1 MKKHLSPTLGL
12 IVTFC
17 FFLFMPHM
25 AKAATPPAP
34 SLLSPASG
42 ATLSAPLT
50 ISWSAVT
57 DPSGIIA
64 YNWEV
69 STSSTFSIITSN
81 NSTMGATQDTVSGLG
96 NGTYFWRV
104 QSVNGNFVQSAW
116 SAARSFTVSG
126 VSAGALAAPT
136 LGPTKG
142 YSTFHPLEVMTFN
155 WSVVQGAASY
165 ELQASTDPNFPVSTS
180 FLMNNIPNP
189 TYSFSTPNEGN
200 YFARVFAVD
209 SNGVLSAPSNV
220 ITFSISYNN
229 PLPAPPNVI
238 SPTNAG
244 TLTLPVTLTWSDVPN
259 PQPSGYE
266 VEIAKDSGFQTI
278 EESDPQLND
287 PSRTVLSLTP
297 GTKYWRVRSHQGD
310 ASPTTAA
317 VTKWSASGSFT
328 VSQAPASP
336 VSLAFTSNPLY
347 SGNSTWVQ
355 IQLSTAAPSGGAV
368 INLTS
373 SDPNAAPVPATV
385 TMPGNTAWMQ
395 FQMTAG
401 QVTTQTPVTITASLN
416 SGSASTQLTVLPP
429 SIKSLSISPT
439 IFNGGISVQAIA
451 MLNGVAPANGAS
463 ISFSSSSPAVEA
475 PAAETVA
482 AGSPSVVFQIPT
494 TSVTANTPATVTA
507 TYNGQSVATQ
517 ITLTPQGQPSAITL
531 SPSSVTGTAGT
542 MGVVQVAAAANTDQI
557 FSLSSNN
564 PAATLPS
571 TVLIPAGFVSAS
583 FNINT
588 SQVSTQTL
596 VTISVSGG
604 GVTHSATLTLNPPA
618 PAPSTVNLSVTA
630 GGRQGESI
638 SSTPAGINAVVGSTS
653 TAAFAPGTKITLTV
667 SNGRDAIWSGACS
680 SGGNKTKSCTLTLNA
695 SSTVLAN
702 VQ

>member
-12 IVTFC
+12 IFAFC
-17 FFLFMPHM
+17 FFLFIPQM

-42 ATLSAPLT
+42 ASVSAPLT

-64 YNWEV
+64 YNWQV
-69 STSSTFSIITSN
+69 STSSTFSAITAN
-81 NSTMGATQDTVSGLG
+81 NSTMGPTQDTVSGLG

-104 QSVNGNFVQSAW
+104 QSVNSNFVQSAW
-116 SAARSFTVSG
+116 SAARSFTITG

-155 WSVVQGAASY
+155 WSAVQGAASY
-165 ELQASTDPNFPVSTS
+165 VIQASTDPNFPVSTS
-180 FLMNNIPNP
+180 FSMNNIPDP

-209 SNGVLSAPSNV
+209 SNGVRSAPSNV
-220 ITFSISYNN
+220 ITFSIFYSN
-229 PLPAPPNVI
+229 PLPAPPNII

-278 EESDPQLND
+278 EESDPQLNN

-328 VSQAPASP
+328 VSQAPAAP

-347 SGNSTWVQ
+347 SGNSTLVQ
-355 IQLSTAAPSGGAV
+355 IQLSTAAPSSGAV
-368 INLTS
+368 ISLTS

-385 TMPGNTAWMQ
+385 TMPANTAWMQ

-401 QVTTQTPVTITASLN
+401 QVTSETPVTIAASLN
-416 SGSASTQLTVLPP
+416 SGSASAQLTVLPP

-439 IFNGGISVQAIA
+439 TFNGGISVQAIA

-463 ISFSSSSPAVEA
+463 ITFSSSSPAVQA

-507 TYNGQSVATQ
+507 SYNGQSVESQ
-517 ITLTPQGQPSAITL
+517 ITLTPQGQPSALSL
-531 SPSSVTGTAGT
+531 SPSSVSGTAGSL
-542 MGVVQVAAAANTDQI
+542 GVVQVASAANTDQI
-557 FSLSSNN
+557 FSVSSDN
-564 PAATLPS
+564 PAATVPS
-571 TVLIPAGFVSAS
+571 TVLIPAGSVHAG

-588 SQVSTQTL
+588 SQVSAQTL

-604 GVTHSATLTLNPPA
+604 GVTRSATLTLNPPA
-618 PAPSTVNLSVTA
+618 PAASTVNLSVTA

-638 SSTPAGINAVVGSTS
+638 SSSPAGINAIVGSTS
-653 TAAFAPGTKITLTV
+653 TAAFAPGTRITLTV
-667 SNGRDAIWSGACS
+667 SSGRDAIWSGACS
-680 SGGNKTKSCTLTLNA
+680 SGGNKAKTCTFTLNA
-695 SSTVLAN
+695 NSTVLAN

>member
-12 IVTFC
+12 IFAFC
-17 FFLFMPHM
+17 FFLFIPQM

-42 ATLSAPLT
+42 ASVSAPLT

-64 YNWEV
+64 YNWQV
-69 STSSTFSIITSN
+69 STSSTFSTITAN
-81 NSTMGATQDTVSGLG
+81 NSTMGPTQDTVSGLG

-104 QSVNGNFVQSAW
+104 QSVNSNFVQSAW
-116 SAARSFTVSG
+116 SAARSFTITG

-155 WSVVQGAASY
+155 WSAVQGAASY
-165 ELQASTDPNFPVSTS
+165 VIQASTDPNFPVSTS
-180 FLMNNIPNP
+180 FSMNNIPDP

-209 SNGVLSAPSNV
+209 SNGVRSAPSNV
-220 ITFSISYNN
+220 ITFSIFYSN
-229 PLPAPPNVI
+229 PLPAPPNII

-278 EESDPQLND
+278 EESDPQLNN

-328 VSQAPASP
+328 VSQAPAAP

-347 SGNSTWVQ
+347 SGNSTLVQ
-355 IQLSTAAPSGGAV
+355 IQLSTAAPSSGAV
-368 INLTS
+368 ISLTS

-385 TMPGNTAWMQ
+385 TMPANTAWMQ
-395 FQMTAG
+395 FQMKAG
-401 QVTTQTPVTITASLN
+401 QVTTETPVTITASLN
-416 SGSASTQLTVLPP
+416 SGSASAQLTVLPP

-439 IFNGGISVQAIA
+439 TFNGGISVQAIA

-463 ISFSSSSPAVEA
+463 ITFSSSSPAVQA

-507 TYNGQSVATQ
+507 SYNGQSVESQ
-517 ITLTPQGQPSAITL
+517 ITLTPQGQPSALSL
-531 SPSSVTGTAGT
+531 SPSSVSGTAGSL
-542 MGVVQVAAAANTDQI
+542 GVVQVASAANTDQI
-557 FSLSSNN
+557 FSVSSDN
-564 PAATLPS
+564 PAATVPS
-571 TVLIPAGFVSAS
+571 TVLIPAGSVHAG

-588 SQVSTQTL
+588 SQVSAQTL

-604 GVTHSATLTLNPPA
+604 GVTRSATLTLNPPA
-618 PAPSTVNLSVTA
+618 PAASTVNLSVTA

-638 SSTPAGINAVVGSTS
+638 SSSPAGINAIVGSTS
-653 TAAFAPGTKITLTV
+653 TAAFAPGTRITLTV
-667 SNGRDAIWSGACS
+667 SSGRDAIWSGACS
-680 SGGNKTKSCTLTLNA
+680 SGGNKAKTCTFTLNA
-695 SSTVLAN
+695 NSTVLAN

>member
-12 IVTFC
+12 IFAFC
-17 FFLFMPHM
+17 FFLFIPQM

-42 ATLSAPLT
+42 ASVSAPLT

-64 YNWEV
+64 YNWQV
-69 STSSTFSIITSN
+69 STSSTFSAITAN
-81 NSTMGATQDTVSGLG
+81 NSTMGPTQDTVSGLG

-104 QSVNGNFVQSAW
+104 QSVNSNFVQSAW
-116 SAARSFTVSG
+116 SAARSFTITG

-155 WSVVQGAASY
+155 WSAVQGAASY
-165 ELQASTDPNFPVSTS
+165 VIQASTDPNFPVSTS
-180 FLMNNIPNP
+180 FSMNNIPDP

-209 SNGVLSAPSNV
+209 SNGVRSAPSNV
-220 ITFSISYNN
+220 ITFSIFYSN
-229 PLPAPPNVI
+229 PLPAPPNII

-278 EESDPQLND
+278 EESDPQLNN

-328 VSQAPASP
+328 VSQAPAAP

-347 SGNSTWVQ
+347 SGNSTLVQ
-355 IQLSTAAPSGGAV
+355 IQLSTAAPSSGAV
-368 INLTS
+368 ISLTS

-385 TMPGNTAWMQ
+385 TMPANTAWMQ

-401 QVTTQTPVTITASLN
+401 QVTSETPVTITASLN
-416 SGSASTQLTVLPP
+416 SGSASAQLTVLPP

-439 IFNGGISVQAIA
+439 TFNGGISVQAIA

-463 ISFSSSSPAVEA
+463 ITFSSSSPAVQA

-507 TYNGQSVATQ
+507 SYNGQSVESQ
-517 ITLTPQGQPSAITL
+517 ITLTPQGQPSALSL
-531 SPSSVTGTAGT
+531 SPSSVSGTAGSL
-542 MGVVQVAAAANTDQI
+542 GVVQVASAASTDQI
-557 FSLSSNN
+557 FSVSSDN
-564 PAATLPS
+564 PAAAVPS
-571 TVLIPAGFVSAS
+571 TVLIPAGSVHAG
-583 FNINT
+583 FNITT
-588 SQVSTQTL
+588 SQVSAQTL

-604 GVTHSATLTLNPPA
+604 GVTRSATLTLNPPA
-618 PAPSTVNLSVTA
+618 PAASTVNLSVTA

-638 SSTPAGINAVVGSTS
+638 SSSPAGINAIVGSTS
-653 TAAFAPGTKITLTV
+653 TAAFAPGTRITLTV
-667 SNGRDAIWSGACS
+667 SSGRDAIWSGACS
-680 SGGNKTKSCTLTLNA
+680 SGGNKAKTCTFTLNA
-695 SSTVLAN
+695 NSTVLAN

>member
-1 MKKHLSPTLGL
+1 MKKHLSPILGL
-12 IVTFC
+12 ILTFC
-17 FFLFMPHM
+17 SFLLIPQM

-34 SLLSPASG
+34 GLLSPASG
-42 ATLSAPLT
+42 ASVSAPLT

-69 STSSTFSIITSN
+69 STTSTFSTVTAN

-104 QSVNGNFVQSAW
+104 QSVNSNFVQSAW
-116 SAARSFTVSG
+116 SAARSFTVTG

-142 YSTFHPLEVMTFN
+142 YSTFHPLEVMTFDWN
-155 WSVVQGAASY
+155 AVQGAASY
-165 ELQASTDPNFPVSTS
+165 LLQASTDPNFPVSTS
-180 FLMNNIPNP
+180 FSMNNIPTP
-189 TYSFSTPNEGN
+189 TYSFATPNQGN

-209 SNGVLSAPSNV
+209 SYGVLSAPSNV

-229 PLPAPPNVI
+229 PLPAPPNII

-244 TLTLPVTLTWSDVPN
+244 TLTLPVTLKWSDVPN

-266 VEIAKDSGFQTI
+266 VEIAKDSSFQTI

-310 ASPTTAA
+310 ASATTAA

-328 VSQAPASP
+328 VSQAPAAP

-355 IQLSTAAPSGGAV
+355 IQLSTAAPSGGA
-368 INLTS
+368 IISLTS
-373 SDPNAAPVPATV
+373 SDPNAAPVPSTV
-385 TMPGNTAWMQ
+385 TMPANTAWMQ
-395 FQMTAG
+395 FQMKAG

-416 SGSASTQLTVLPP
+416 SGSASAQVTVLPP
-429 SIKSLSISPT
+429 SIKSLSISPI

-451 MLNGVAPANGAS
+451 LLNGVAPANGAS
-463 ISFSSSSPAVEA
+463 ISFSSSSPAVQA

-482 AGSPSVVFQIPT
+482 AGSPSVVFEIPT

-507 TYNGQSVATQ
+507 TYNGQSVEAQ

-531 SPSSVTGTAGT
+531 NPSSVTGTAGSQ
-542 MGVVQVAAAANTDQI
+542 GIVQVASAANTDQI
-557 FSLSSNN
+557 FSVTSNN
-564 PAATLPS
+564 PAATVPS
-571 TVLIPAGFVSAS
+571 TVLIPAGFVTAG

-588 SQVSTQTL
+588 SQVSAQTL

-604 GVTHSATLTLNPPA
+604 GVTRSATLTLNPAP

-638 SSTPAGINAVVGSTS
+638 SSTPAGIKATVGSTS
-653 TAAFAPGTKITLTV
+653 TAAFAVGAKITLTV

-680 SGGNKTKSCTLTLNA
+680 SGGNKAKSCTFTLNT

>member
-1 MKKHLSPTLGL
+1 MKNRPSLLMFILALSLL
-12 IVTFC
+12 CTFSRI
-17 FFLFMPHM
+17 
-25 AKAATPPAP
+25 AAAATPPTP
-34 SLLSPASG
+34 SPLSPASG
-42 ATLSAPLT
+42 ASVTAPLT

-57 DPSGIIA
+57 DPSGIVA

-69 STSSTFSIITSN
+69 SASSNFSSIAAN
-81 NSTMGATQDTVSGLG
+81 NSTMGATQDTVSGLA

-116 SAARSFTVSG
+116 SAAQSFTVTG
-126 VSAGALAAPT
+126 VSAGALAAPSMN
-136 LGPTKG
+136 PPKG
-142 YSTFHPLEVMTFN
+142 YSTFHPLEVMTFT
-155 WSVVQGAASY
+155 WSAVQGAASY
-165 ELQASTDPNFPVSTS
+165 EIQASTDSSFPVSTS
-180 FLMNNIPNP
+180 FDSNNIPNP

-209 SNGVLSAPSNV
+209 SNGVRSAPSNV
-220 ITFSISYNN
+220 ITFSVFYSN
-229 PLPAPPNVI
+229 PLPAPPSLI
-238 SPTNAG
+238 APTSAG
-244 TLTLPVTLTWSDVPN
+244 TLPLPVTLTWGNVPN

-266 VEIAKDSGFQTI
+266 IQIAKDSGFQNI
-278 EESDPQLND
+278 EESDPQLNG

-297 GTKYWRVRSHQGD
+297 GTKYWRVRSYQGD

-328 VSQAPASP
+328 VSNGPATP

-347 SGNSTWVQ
+347 SGNTTWVQ
-355 IQLSTAAPSGGAV
+355 IQLNTAAPSGGTV
-368 INLTS
+368 ISLSS

-401 QVTTQTPVTITASLN
+401 QVTTQTPVTITATLN
-416 SGSASTQLTVLPP
+416 SGSASAQLTVMPP
-429 SIKSLSISPT
+429 TLKSLSISPT
-439 IFNGGISVQAIA
+439 TFNGGIQVQAIA
-451 MLNGVAPANGAS
+451 MLNGIAPANGAA
-463 ISFSSSSPAVEA
+463 INFSSSSPDVLVPAV
-475 PAAETVA
+475 ETVA

-494 TSVTANTPATVTA
+494 NSVTASTTATITA
-507 TYNGQSVATQ
+507 TYNGQSVQTQ
-517 ITLTPQGQPSAITL
+517 ITLTPQGQPASLSL
-531 SPSSVTGTAGT
+531 SPTSVTGTAGSFGT
-542 MGVVQVAAAANTDQI
+542 VTVASAATTDQI

-564 PAATLPS
+564 PAVTLPS
-571 TVLIPAGFVSAS
+571 TVLIPAGSLHGGFT
-583 FNINT
+583 INT

-604 GVTHSATLTLNPPA
+604 GVTRSATLTLNPPA

-630 GGRQGESI
+630 GGRQGESV
-638 SSTPAGINAVVGSTS
+638 SSTPSGIVAAVGTTA
-653 TAAFAPGTKITLTV
+653 TAAFPVGTSITLSV
-667 SNGRDAIWSGACS
+667 SNGRDAVWSGACS
-680 SGGNKTKSCTLTLNA
+680 SGGNKTKTCTFTLNS

>member
-1 MKKHLSPTLGL
+1 VAWTKTRRYPMKKHLSPTLGL
-12 IVTFC
+12 IFAFC
-17 FFLFMPHM
+17 FFLFIPQM

-42 ATLSAPLT
+42 ASVSAPLA

-64 YNWEV
+64 YNWQV
-69 STSSTFSIITSN
+69 STSSTFSTITAN
-81 NSTMGATQDTVSGLG
+81 NSTMGPTQDTVSGLG

-104 QSVNGNFVQSAW
+104 QSVNSNFVQSAW
-116 SAARSFTVSG
+116 SAARSFTITG
-126 VSAGALAAPT
+126 VSTGALAAPT

-155 WSVVQGAASY
+155 WSAVQGAASY
-165 ELQASTDPNFPVSTS
+165 VIQASTDPNFPVSTS
-180 FLMNNIPNP
+180 FSMNNIPDP

-209 SNGVLSAPSNV
+209 SNGVRSAPSNV
-220 ITFSISYNN
+220 ITFSIFYSN
-229 PLPAPPNVI
+229 PLPAPPNII

-278 EESDPQLND
+278 EESDPQLNN

-328 VSQAPASP
+328 VSQAPAAP
-336 VSLAFTSNPLY
+336 VSLAFASNPLY
-347 SGNSTWVQ
+347 SGNSTLVQ
-355 IQLSTAAPSGGAV
+355 IQLSTAAPSSGAV
-368 INLTS
+368 ISLTS

-385 TMPGNTAWMQ
+385 TMPANTAWMQ
-395 FQMTAG
+395 FQMKAG
-401 QVTTQTPVTITASLN
+401 QVTTETPVTITASLN
-416 SGSASTQLTVLPP
+416 SGSASAQLTVLPP

-439 IFNGGISVQAIA
+439 TFNGGISVQAIA

-463 ISFSSSSPAVEA
+463 ITFSSSSPAVQA

-507 TYNGQSVATQ
+507 TYNGQSVESQ
-517 ITLTPQGQPSAITL
+517 ITLTPQGQPSALSL
-531 SPSSVTGTAGT
+531 SPSSVSGTAGSL
-542 MGVVQVAAAANTDQI
+542 GVVQVASAASTDQI
-557 FSLSSNN
+557 FSVSSDN
-564 PAATLPS
+564 PAATVPS
-571 TVLIPAGFVSAS
+571 TVLIPAGSVHAG
-583 FNINT
+583 FNITT
-588 SQVSTQTL
+588 SQVSAQTL

-604 GVTHSATLTLNPPA
+604 GVTRSAT
-618 PAPSTVNLSVTA
+618 
-630 GGRQGESI
+630 
-638 SSTPAGINAVVGSTS
+638 
-653 TAAFAPGTKITLTV
+653 
-667 SNGRDAIWSGACS
+667 
-680 SGGNKTKSCTLTLNA
+680 
-695 SSTVLAN
+695 
-702 VQ
+702 

>member
-12 IVTFC
+12 IATFC

-200 YFARVFAVD
+200 YYARVFAVD

-266 VEIAKDSGFQTI
+266 VEIAKDSGFQNI

-347 SGNSTWVQ
+347 SGNPTWVQ

-680 SGGNKTKSCTLTLNA
+680 SGGNKTKSCTFTLNA

>member
-1 MKKHLSPTLGL
+1 MKKHLFPTLGL
-12 IVTFC
+12 ILTFC
-17 FFLFMPHM
+17 FFLFIPQI

-42 ATLSAPLT
+42 ASVSAPLT

-64 YNWEV
+64 YNWQV
-69 STSSTFSIITSN
+69 STSSTFSTITTN

-104 QSVNGNFVQSAW
+104 QSVNSNFVQSAW
-116 SAARSFTVSG
+116 SAARSFTVTG

-155 WSVVQGAASY
+155 WSAVQGATSY

-180 FLMNNIPNP
+180 FSMNNIPNP

-328 VSQAPASP
+328 VSQAPAAP

-368 INLTS
+368 IKLTS

-395 FQMTAG
+395 FQMKAG
-401 QVTTQTPVTITASLN
+401 QVTTETPVTITASLN
-416 SGSASTQLTVLPP
+416 SGSASAQLTVLPP

-439 IFNGGISVQAIA
+439 TFNGGISVQAIA

-463 ISFSSSSPAVEA
+463 ISFSSSSPAVQA

-494 TSVTANTPATVTA
+494 SSVTANTPATVTA
-507 TYNGQSVATQ
+507 TYNGQSVQTQ
-517 ITLTPQGQPSAITL
+517 ITLTPQGQPSAL
-531 SPSSVTGTAGT
+531 SLNPSSVTGTAGSQ
-542 MGVVQVAAAANTDQI
+542 GIVQVASAANTDQI
-557 FSLSSNN
+557 FSVSSNN
-564 PAATLPS
+564 PAATVPS
-571 TVLIPAGFVSAS
+571 TVVIPAGFVSAG

-588 SQVSTQTL
+588 SQVSAQTL

-604 GVTHSATLTLNPPA
+604 GVTRSATLTLNPPP
-618 PAPSTVNLSVTA
+618 PAPSTANLSVTA

-638 SSTPAGINAVVGSTS
+638 SSTPAGIHAVVGSTS

-680 SGGNKTKSCTLTLNA
+680 SGGNKAKSCTFTLNTN
-695 SSTVLAN
+695 STVLAN